1 MGLEP
6 ITLIINARKNL
17 QIIMNLMSSYERTRD
32 INTLNNIMKLGLSTF
47 DDTVRAFLTVRE
59 IRVRNW
65 EHAVQVAR
73 DFIPSGI
80 INDDLRDF
88 FIKCSSQCTCD
99 PSLIASRINE
109 LSRFVDFVSTL
120 STHRVP
126 YRGL

>member
-1 MGLEP
+1 MESEP
-6 ITLIINARKNL
+6 ITLIINARRNL
-17 QIIMNLMSSYERTRD
+17 QIITNLMNSYEKTKD

-47 DDTVRAFLTVRE
+47 DDVVRAFLMARE

-88 FIKCSSQCTCD
+88 FIKCTSQYTCD
-99 PSLIASRINE
+99 PSLIGSRINE
-109 LSRFVDFVSTL
+109 LSRFIDFVGAL